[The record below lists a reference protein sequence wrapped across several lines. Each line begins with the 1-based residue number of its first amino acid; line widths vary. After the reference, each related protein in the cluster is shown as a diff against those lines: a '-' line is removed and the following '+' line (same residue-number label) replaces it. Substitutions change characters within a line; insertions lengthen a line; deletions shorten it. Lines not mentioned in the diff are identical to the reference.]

1 MIKIEHNVETGEVTE
16 IELTAAEIAEIE
28 TAAAIVQANKETKV
42 TEKAALLAKLG
53 ISDNEAK
60 LLLS

>member
-1 MIKIEHNVETGEVTE
+1 MFRIEHNVETGEVTQ

-28 TAAAIVQANKETKV
+28 AKVVETQLVESTKANQKV
-42 TEKAALLAKLG
+42 ALLAKLG
-53 ISDNEAK
+53 ISESEAK